1 MPENN
6 LAFPEITS
14 TVSQDNSIIPQTPTY
29 TVGCFKNIP
38 YSFVEPEP
46 YGPYLDAV
54 AELSIYS
61 MFEIEDFTDKT
72 RIDFNDDTW
81 DFNPYARPNI
91 SPNSANVVHF
101 ENFPGKYRS
110 SAKLWIFF

>member
-1 MPENN
+1 MPGNN
-6 LAFPEITS
+6 LTFPEITP
-14 TVSQDNSIIPQTPTY
+14 TVSQDTPITPQTPAY

-38 YSFVEPEP
+38 YSFVEADP

-72 RIDFNDDTW
+72 
-81 DFNPYARPNI
+81 
-91 SPNSANVVHF
+91 H
-101 ENFPGKYRS
+101 
-110 SAKLWIFF
+110 